1 MLARL
6 FNGLAAIAGAATSA
20 QFPEFVQ
27 QYLQRLGGRL
37 DQTHDDL
44 QRLLGDAQAL
54 GRSLEAYLD
63 ELLAS
68 GSEVARQTAARE
80 LERLEQAERLER
92 AYYALRDALPL
103 ERPLAF
109 AEHFDAQI
117 AQDTLAAFKP
127 AMPVNAEGF
136 VYAGVGMLLGL
147 VLLAGGERSGRAV
160 GRGVRRR
167 LRRDRNAATERA
179 RPRFRFQPE
188 EDDDEAPV
196 EPGRPALRVEPKAP
210 PGRREPSLRYG
221 DGQHG

>member
-1 MLARL
+1 MFARL

-44 QRLLGDAQAL
+44 QRLLADAQAL
-54 GRSLEAYLD
+54 GRTLEAYLD
-63 ELLAS
+63 ELMAS

-109 AEHFDAQI
+109 VEHFDAQI

-127 AMPVNAEGF
+127 AMPINAEGF
-136 VYAGVGMLLGL
+136 VYAGIGMLLGL
-147 VLLAGGERSGRAV
+147 TLLAGSERSGRAV

-167 LRRDRNAATERA
+167 LRRHRSAATERA
-179 RPRFRFQPE
+179 RPRFRFQT
-188 EDDDEAPV
+188 EDDDEDPV
-196 EPGRPALRVEPKAP
+196 APGRPPLRVEPAAAAEE
-210 PGRREPSLRYG
+210 RREPSLRYG